1 MIFTETM
8 LKGAFVLD
16 VEERRD
22 SRGVF
27 ARTYCRDE
35 FEAHGLDPELVQ
47 GNLSYNTRRGTLR
60 GLHFQFPPAAE
71 TKIVRCTR
79 GALVDVIVDLR
90 PESPTYLRHVAV
102 ELTADNRRSL
112 YVPRRF
118 AHGYQSLQDGTEAT
132 YLTGAPYTPAL
143 EGGLRHDDPALAITW
158 PLPPVE
164 LSDKD
169 RTWRLLAESEADIRA
184 RMAADTSSA
193 GGRS

>member
-8 LKGAFVLD
+8 LAGAFILD

-22 SRGVF
+22 SRGLF
-27 ARTYCRDE
+27 ARSYCRDE

-47 GNLSYNTRRGTLR
+47 GNLSYNSRRGTLR

-118 AHGYQSLQDGTEAT
+118 AHGFQSLEDGTEVT
-132 YLTGAPYTPAL
+132 YLSGTRYTPAL
-143 EGGLRHDDPALAITW
+143 ESGLRHDDPTLAIAW
-158 PLPPVE
+158 PLPPIE
-164 LSDKD
+164 LSEKD
-169 RTWRLLAESEADIRA
+169 RAWRLLAESEPDIRG
-184 RMAADTSSA
+184 RMAAETSSA
-193 GGRS
+193 GSRS

>member
-8 LKGAFVLD
+8 LTGAFILD
-16 VEERRD
+16 VEELRD
-22 SRGVF
+22 DRGLF

-47 GNLSYNTRRGTLR
+47 GNLSHNNRRGTLR

-90 PESPTYLRHVAV
+90 PASPTYLRHVAV

-118 AHGYQSLQDGTEAT
+118 AHGFQSLEDGTEVT
-132 YLTGAPYTPAL
+132 YLSGARYTPAL
-143 EGGLRHDDPALAITW
+143 ESGLRHDDPRLAIAW
-158 PLPPVE
+158 PLPPIG
-164 LSDKD
+164 LSEKD
-169 RTWRLLAESEADIRA
+169 RAWHLLSESEPDIRA
-184 RMAADTSSA
+184 RMAAEASSA
-193 GGRS
+193 GSRS